1 MRVLIAD
8 DDADVRSMLAE
19 FLASRGVEV
28 VEASDGTETLRHV
41 TRSRLQKD
49 DLDGLVL
56 DLQMPRLG
64 GIDALKRIRG
74 YHPTLP
80 VIVVTGNIE
89 PALHRQAHALGAR
102 AVLRKPLILSQLWEI
117 LIGDDGRLH
126 GSEGMPVDAAVEQR
140 PQRAPATSARIL
152 VVDDDAD
159 LRDVVVEFLES
170 QGYQASTAPDGL
182 SAVRALAEDAVGVI
196 LLDINMPGLC
206 GADALPTIRALAP
219 RTPVIMMTAN
229 IDRAIAKRTLALG
242 AFDYLVKPPNW
253 KHLAH
258 SLKMALERK
267 ALDEELELGIAAA
280 ESRSDS

>member
-1 MRVLIAD
+1 
-8 DDADVRSMLAE
+8 MLNE

-41 TRSRLQKD
+41 TRSRLQKV

-64 GIDALKRIRG
+64 GIEALKRIRG
-74 YHPTLP
+74 YHPTLSI
-80 VIVVTGNIE
+80 IVVTGSIE
-89 PALHRQAHALGAR
+89 PALHRQAQALGAR
-102 AVLRKPLILSQLWEI
+102 AVLRKPVILSQLWEI
-117 LIGDDGRLH
+117 LIGDDGALRSHEKML
-126 GSEGMPVDAAVEQR
+126 VDAPTAE
-140 PQRAPATSARIL
+140 PGPASAISTRVL

-159 LRDVVVEFLES
+159 LREVVVEFLES
-170 QGYQASTAPDGL
+170 QGYQTSTAPDGL
-182 SAVRALAEDAVGVI
+182 SAVRALAEERVDVI

-229 IDRAIAKRTLALG
+229 IDGAIAKRTLAHG

-267 ALDEELELGIAAA
+267 ALDAELDGGVPAA
-280 ESRSDS
+280 EIRGGA